1 MTEREIQFLGFE
13 KNWIDDPIDS
23 EYYYSLRLTPGL
35 SFISQSSGTV
45 SDDNW
50 FADIFNTQNPIRFYQ
65 FSELKSLINLLN
77 SRMIIEESGPV

>member
-1 MTEREIQFLGFE
+1 MTEREIQLLGFE
-13 KNWIDDPIDS
+13 KEWIDDPIDH

-50 FADIFNTQNPIRFYQ
+50 FVDIFNTQNPIRFYQ
-65 FSELKSLINLLN
+65 FAELQALINLLN
-77 SRMIIEESGPV
+77 SKMIKESGLM